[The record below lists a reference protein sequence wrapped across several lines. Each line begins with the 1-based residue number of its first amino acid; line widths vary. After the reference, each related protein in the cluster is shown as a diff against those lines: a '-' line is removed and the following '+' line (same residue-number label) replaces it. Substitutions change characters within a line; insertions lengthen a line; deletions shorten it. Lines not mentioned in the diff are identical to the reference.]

1 MRMSN
6 MKSLLSCKCDD
17 ARSKEHIHIS
27 IVQVMNEPREHKGQV
42 GDMVELTVVGRSV
55 LNEILLMGKK
65 RVA

>member
-1 MRMSN
+1 MMRG
-6 MKSLLSCKCDD
+6 
-17 ARSKEHIHIS
+17 AKEHIHIS

-42 GDMVELTVVGRSV
+42 GDIVELTVVGRSV